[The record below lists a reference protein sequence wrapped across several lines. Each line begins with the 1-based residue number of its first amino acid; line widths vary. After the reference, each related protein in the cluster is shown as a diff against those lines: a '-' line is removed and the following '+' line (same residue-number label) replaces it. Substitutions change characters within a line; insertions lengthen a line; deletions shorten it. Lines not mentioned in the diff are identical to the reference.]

1 MTDAGTVSVTT
12 ENLTYKELAARLGVK
27 QESARKTVQRKRWQ
41 RVTGNDGVVRI
52 IVPVDALPQSVDSP
66 DDSPKD
72 SPSDSMTVRELQ
84 AKVEGLM
91 QLIEAERHRATAAE
105 QDRDRWHQL
114 AVRPWWKRL
123 AG

>member
-1 MTDAGTVSVTT
+1 MTT

-66 DDSPKD
+66 DDSHRD
-72 SPSDSMTVRELQ
+72 SPSDMSGATIRELQ

-91 QLIEAERHRATAAE
+91 QVLEAERHRAKAAE

>member
-1 MTDAGTVSVTT
+1 MTT

-27 QESARKTVQRKRWQ
+27 HESARKMVQRKRWQ
-41 RVTGNDGVVRI
+41 RITGNDGIVRV
-52 IVPVDALPQSVDSP
+52 IVPLDALPPMDSP
-66 DDSPKD
+66 EDSHMDSRND

-91 QLIEAERHRATAAE
+91 QVIEAERHRAISAE
-105 QDRDRWHQL
+105 KDRDRWHEM